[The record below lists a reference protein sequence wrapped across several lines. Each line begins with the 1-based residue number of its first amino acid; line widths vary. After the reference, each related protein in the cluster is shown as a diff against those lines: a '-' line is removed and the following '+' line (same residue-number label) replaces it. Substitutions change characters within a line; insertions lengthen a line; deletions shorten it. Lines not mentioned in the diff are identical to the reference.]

1 MSPVRICAA
10 VAALVA
16 AFCAVIAI
24 GFSYGAWAATTD
36 AASVS
41 GPTAVRVGERA
52 TYSGS
57 PCSVVCGQTFNVF
70 GSGYS
75 RLGTP
80 FGSGVSASITF
91 SRAGNYQVSYVIS
104 ERCVGSS
111 NNWCKSAALLYV
123 GVTA

>member
-1 MSPVRICAA
+1 MSPARICAA

-36 AASVS
+36 TASVS

-57 PCSVVCGQTFNVF
+57 PCTVVCGQTFNVF
-70 GSGYS
+70 GTGYS

-80 FGSGVSASITF
+80 FAGTIVF
-91 SRAGNYQVSYVIS
+91 SRPGNYQVSHVIS
-104 ERCVGSS
+104 ERCVGSP
-111 NNWCKSAALLYV
+111 NKRCKSTAWLYV